1 MNSIS
6 ICAHMIAGIVI
17 HQTNITILEHIPL
30 RISATACQ
38 SNKMHATGTSVSHA
52 YNMVKKEKEREEGS
66 LARRGSIE
74 CTPAM
79 DCTTVLNLLHYVP
92 FANDK
97 HKECKRKRAWM
108 EVRGSSIP
116 NNALAFQFHKLFL
129 YYGFL
134 ISPW

>member
-52 YNMVKKEKEREEGS
+52 YNMVKKEKGKKAHS
-66 LARRGSIE
+66 QDAG
-74 CTPAM
+74 A
-79 DCTTVLNLLHYVP
+79 LNVRLL
-92 FANDK
+92 
-97 HKECKRKRAWM
+97 W
-108 EVRGSSIP
+108 I
-116 NNALAFQFHKLFL
+116 ALLC
-129 YYGFL
+129 
-134 ISPW
+134 